1 MNPAQANRNSTKI
14 LAIHP
19 ADEVARPL
27 PLIPIFIIT
36 VCFFLRRSTYLGAL
50 IVSPSPVRAGC
61 GNVKAARAACGG
73 VAHPAHRGTP
83 PHPDGDA
90 HRLADVDPVLLFV
103 ALFPDSTMLTA
114 PAAGSALT
122 ADVMTGRSFR
132 TGRPRNGRWRTRTGR
147 PTSGRL
153 VSIQRAG
160 LAGV

>member
-36 VCFFLRRSTYLGAL
+36 VCFFLRRSTYLGGL

-73 VAHPAHRGTP
+73 VAHPAHRARRRTEM
-83 PHPDGDA
+83 
-90 HRLADVDPVLLFV
+90 V
-103 ALFPDSTMLTA
+103 MLTVWLDGPGVA
-114 PAAGSALT
+114 VCGAVSRQHYAQ
-122 ADVMTGRSFR
+122 GRRGGERAS
-132 TGRPRNGRWRTRTGR
+132 PRM
-147 PTSGRL
+147 
-153 VSIQRAG
+153 
-160 LAGV
+160 

>member
-1 MNPAQANRNSTKI
+1 MLKLHVQPV
-14 LAIHP
+14 
-19 ADEVARPL
+19 E
-27 PLIPIFIIT
+27 
-36 VCFFLRRSTYLGAL
+36 AL
-50 IVSPSPVRAGC
+50 LTQPT
-61 GNVKAARAACGG
+61 AARRRTEM
-73 VAHPAHRGTP
+73 VMLTVW
-83 PHPDGDA
+83 
-90 HRLADVDPVLLFV
+90 LDVDPVLLFV

-160 LAGV
+160 LAGVQGNRALRRDDRYGSPARTPGSGG